1 MVADKIRADAEAA
14 RIESEWKFAAMV
26 GNDRDKTH
34 TKISVFLMVETLKSG
49 YPSPR
54 P

>member
-26 GNDRDKTH
+26 NIFFGQRAQLSLTF
-34 TKISVFLMVETLKSG
+34 TLTVYTSV
-49 YPSPR
+49 
-54 P
+54 